1 MRTKLV
7 TAFYTDVKGF
17 PYFSHESFARHERY
31 LHSLRTIANTGLE
44 IVVYCNE
51 TQYDL
56 LVTHCETFNLNN
68 VVIKISN
75 LKDYP
80 KSSRMVDIKTRTNN
94 FLFYHEIDWNKFY
107 ILEKEYDESYSYIY
121 WIDIGLSH
129 PGLFLDKYN
138 PYVEK
143 CDGMSKTFECYSYT
157 ELFKPSLFEK
167 LNNYIGDRLLNC
179 SNTMFSHNMN
189 DASKA
194 VGKPYSKRSISVGG
208 ILGGHI
214 SKLKWFIEEFD
225 NIGNVVLDNESIINH
240 EALISFLVQD
250 KPDNFKTFVFNTWYH
265 DDYWKKTPVFDTNS
279 IKNLTH
285 FVHLFEKELG
295 I

>member
-1 MRTKLV
+1 MKTKLV

-17 PYFSHESFARHERY
+17 PYFAHESFARHERY

-51 TQYDL
+51 TQYNL
-56 LVTHCETFNLNN
+56 LVEHCNKFELSN
-68 VVIKISN
+68 VTIKVSN

-80 KSSRMVDIKTRTNN
+80 KSEKMVDIKTRIND

-107 ILEKEYDESYSYIY
+107 ILSKEYDETYDYIY

-138 PYVEK
+138 PYQDK
-143 CDGMSKTFECYSYT
+143 CDGMSRTFECYSYLN
-157 ELFKPSLFEK
+157 LFQPTLFQK
-167 LNNYIGDRLLNC
+167 INSYIGDKLLNC

-189 DASKA
+189 VASKV
-194 VGKPYSKRSISVGG
+194 VGIPYQERSISVGG

-214 SKLKWFIEEFD
+214 SKMKWFLSEFD
-225 NIGNVVLDNESIINH
+225 ILGDHILNNDHIINH
-240 EALISFLVQD
+240 EAMISFIVQD

-265 DDYWKKTPVFDTNS
+265 DDYWKKTPVFDNESTTV
-279 IKNLTH
+279 KTVLKMPRYLRMM
-285 FVHLFEKELG
+285 V
-295 I
+295 